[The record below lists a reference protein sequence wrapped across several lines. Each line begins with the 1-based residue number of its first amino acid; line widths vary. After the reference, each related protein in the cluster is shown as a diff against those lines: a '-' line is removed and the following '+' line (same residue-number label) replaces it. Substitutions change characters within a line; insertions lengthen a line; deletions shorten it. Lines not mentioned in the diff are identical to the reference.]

1 MTKMDLYK
9 EEEIRPAAVFDEYLN
24 LAKADGSIER
34 ESINC
39 PGCEERGKVAF
50 EKCGFLYEECQNCHT
65 LFVSPRPFPAAFSR
79 YYTESASSK
88 YWANTFY
95 QKTAEARREK
105 IWKPK
110 TELIKEVMHRYCSS
124 EHTIVDIGGGYG
136 IFAEVMQE
144 LTEKKVI
151 VIEPSSHMVA
161 VCREKGLSVIEKFL
175 ENVTPNDLSI
185 GPKSFVSFELFEHLQ
200 NPGHFLDHLYNLMQI
215 GDLFI
220 FTTLSGMGA
229 DIRALWQ
236 DSKSVF
242 PPHHLNFFNPSSIRL
257 LLKRHHVDVL
267 EVTTPGKLDVD
278 ILSNNR
284 AFIKDRF
291 WQIFVDQ
298 ADSGQM
304 EKMQAFLA
312 DNGLSSHMLV
322 VCRKSF

>member
-1 MTKMDLYK
+1 
-9 EEEIRPAAVFDEYLN
+9 
-24 LAKADGSIER
+24 
-34 ESINC
+34 
-39 PGCEERGKVAF
+39 
-50 EKCGFLYEECQNCHT
+50 
-65 LFVSPRPFPAAFSR
+65 
-79 YYTESASSK
+79 
-88 YWANTFY
+88 
-95 QKTAEARREK
+95 
-105 IWKPK
+105 
-110 TELIKEVMHRYCSS
+110 MHRYCSY